1 MASTKNSGNS
11 KPEASSKY
19 KIDTRPAAATI
30 SHLFWCIL
38 SNHISNTKSPIV
50 YTFIRS
56 YESVY
61 YPVLSCLDLRGII
74 FENGGMT
81 RNIIKF
87 ATGGIII
94 AVLGAGVLFGI
105 DYFRYRTSP
114 DYKRTYRT
122 LMQRVFKVDNQ
133 LHKFTYILD
142 SLGESNQ

>member
-1 MASTKNSGNS
+1 
-11 KPEASSKY
+11 
-19 KIDTRPAAATI
+19 
-30 SHLFWCIL
+30 
-38 SNHISNTKSPIV
+38 
-50 YTFIRS
+50 
-56 YESVY
+56 
-61 YPVLSCLDLRGII
+61 
-74 FENGGMT
+74 MT

-133 LHKFTYILD
+133 IDET
-142 SLGESNQ
+142 E